1 MQWKGLMIV
10 LTGMSVLCVIG
21 CSSTRSVTA
30 HESVKATTNFT
41 NYTNERDSV
50 FVEVRDTLL
59 EITTITVRENE
70 QGDTLRLTTVTD
82 RTRASVRDRVKDVEV
97 KVVEKHDTVY
107 IEHRDSVYA
116 ETLRQAQGDSGG
128 RKPAWLQGMKWVFW
142 IIVAIGGL
150 IITITKTIRR

>member
-1 MQWKGLMIV
+1 M
-10 LTGMSVLCVIG
+10 TG

-41 NYTNERDSV
+41 NYTDRKDSVFVAERDSV
-50 FVEVRDTLL
+50 M
-59 EITTITVRENE
+59 ITKTITITENE
-70 QGDTLRLTTVTD
+70 KGDTLRLTTVTD

-150 IITITKTIRR
+150 IVVIKVSRVFRV